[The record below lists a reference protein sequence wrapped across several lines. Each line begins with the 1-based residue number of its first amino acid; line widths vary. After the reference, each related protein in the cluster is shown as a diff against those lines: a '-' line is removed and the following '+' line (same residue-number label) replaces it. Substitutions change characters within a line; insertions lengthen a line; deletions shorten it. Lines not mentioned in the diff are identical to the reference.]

1 MRKKAFLFFA
11 LSIVFCSAMY
21 AQVKESRFTLDQ
33 LLESALQNNY
43 LLQANEQNT
52 LISQAEIEIL
62 KTNYQPVIST
72 SASFSYWKFLLPNKE
87 RLLGGSLTDMY
98 TDITLYQTIYDWG
111 ENKVKK
117 SVVEDEIQLN
127 DIVRRQIRN
136 TIIWGVSDAFFES
149 FKARSEISVLQN
161 SIDQLSSHL
170 QYAENLFNIGKV
182 SGVDVLKIKVQISTV
197 EKALQKAEN
206 AHLNQLIKIKRLCY
220 LGEDVDLSLVN
231 STDAL
236 YSETQHRLLAH
247 DSLYW
252 SALQNHPVLLSS
264 EQKIAIETKQKEL
277 YQLQNRPELY
287 SYGIGSW
294 EHGYIPFG
302 DNFNYNIGVG
312 IRYTIPYWGGSSF
325 KTKMVQSD
333 YRIEQMNDEKNQA
346 FHDIKKEID
355 LALNDIS
362 DIRSEIVNNEKII
375 DLAGETLNNALV
387 KYQSGQG
394 NIIDVLDAQAI
405 LTETSISHK
414 KSTIAYLQALAKL
427 HYLSGNDTPPF

>member
-1 MRKKAFLFFA
+1 MKKKAFLFLA
-11 LSIVFCSAMY
+11 LSIGFCYTLS
-21 AQVKESRFTLDQ
+21 AQVKDSRFNLDQ

-127 DIVRRQIRN
+127 DVVRRQIRN

-231 STDAL
+231 TIDAL
-236 YSETQHRLLAH
+236 YGETQNRLLAH

-252 SALQNHPVLLSS
+252 SAFQNHPVLLSS

-375 DLAGETLNNALV
+375 DLAGETLNNAFV